1 MPHRKRLTKL
11 TGDLHPPE
19 VESDFGRDADE
30 PAYEA
35 PTVVVVPDLR
45 AEGAALL
52 PELQFRQ
59 QQGWHRATR
68 PYLDAARG
76 QVRAHPVAALVAA
89 FALGLVLARI

>member
-1 MPHRKRLTKL
+1 MPHRKRLMKL

-19 VESDFGRDADE
+19 VEYDIGRDVDE

-52 PELQFRQ
+52 PVMERRET
-59 QQGWHRATR
+59 HR
-68 PYLDAARG
+68 YLDAARS
-76 QVRAHPVAALVAA
+76 QVRAHPVAAVVTA

>member
-1 MPHRKRLTKL
+1 MPHRKYLMKL

-19 VESDFGRDADE
+19 VENDLGRDVDE
-30 PAYEA
+30 PAYEP

-52 PELQFRQ
+52 PDLERRE
-59 QQGWHRATR
+59 GTHR
-68 PYLDAARG
+68 YLEAARS
-76 QVRAHPVAALVAA
+76 QVRAHPVGALVAA